1 MKELRTRPNR
11 KRERPAGFTLLEI
24 LVAVAIL
31 GVALTSLLGL
41 QARNVRLTAEAQQ
54 LTVAGMLASR
64 LMADVQAGDFPA
76 VGSEEG
82 KFVGRESEV
91 SSSFN
96 HLFGGTLGDGMAWR
110 RETLETGLESLRRV
124 QVFVSAGEDEPP
136 LVSFE
141 VVVRDGGP
149 P

>member
-1 MKELRTRPNR
+1 MKHLQVGTVRH
-11 KRERPAGFTLLEI
+11 KRHSAGFTLLEI
-24 LVAVAIL
+24 LVAVAVL

-64 LMADVQAGDFPA
+64 MVADVQADEFPSI
-76 VGSEEG
+76 GTEEG
-82 KFVGRESEV
+82 EFVGEEKDV

-96 HLFGGTLGDGMAWR
+96 QVFGGTLGDGMVWR
-110 RETLETGLESLRRV
+110 RETLETGLENLRRV
-124 QVFVSAGEDEPP
+124 QVTVAAGKDEPP

-141 VVVRDGGP
+141 VIVRNGGP

>member
-1 MKELRTRPNR
+1 MKIARPPRNVSGA
-11 KRERPAGFTLLEI
+11 PGFTLLEI

-54 LTVAGMLASR
+54 LTVAGLLASR
-64 LMADVQAGDFPA
+64 LMADAQAGRFPDL
-76 VGSEEG
+76 GIEEG
-82 KFVGRESEV
+82 KFVGQENDV

-96 HLFGGTLGDGMAWR
+96 EIFGGVLGDGMHWR
-110 RETLETGLESLRRV
+110 KETLATGIENLRRV
-124 QVFVSAGEDEPP
+124 QVAISTDEDTPP

-141 VVVRDGGP
+141 AIVRKGGP

>member
-1 MKELRTRPNR
+1 VKISPTPR
-11 KRERPAGFTLLEI
+11 KAPGEPGFTLLEI

-64 LMADVQAGDFPA
+64 LMVDAQAGRFPA
-76 VGSEEG
+76 LGIEEG
-82 KFVGRESEV
+82 KFVGKENDV

-96 HLFGGTLGDGMAWR
+96 EIFGGVLGDGMYWR
-110 RETLETGLESLRRV
+110 KETLATGIENLRRV
-124 QVFVSAGEDEPP
+124 RVSISTDEDRPP

-141 VVVRDGGP
+141 AIVRNGGP

>member
-1 MKELRTRPNR
+1 MKISRPRRN
-11 KRERPAGFTLLEI
+11 EWGDPGFTLLEI

-31 GVALTSLLGL
+31 GIALTSLLGL

-54 LTVAGMLASR
+54 LTIAGMLASR
-64 LMADVQAGDFPA
+64 LMTDAQAGRFPEL
-76 VGSEEG
+76 GIEEG
-82 KFVGRESEV
+82 KFVGEENDV

-96 HLFGGTLGDGMAWR
+96 EIFGGVLGDGMYWR
-110 RETLETGLESLRRV
+110 KETLATGIENLRRV
-124 QVFVSAGEDEPP
+124 QVSISPDKDTPP

-141 VVVRDGGP
+141 AIVRRGGP